1 MRIAA
6 FVVSAVLLL
15 PLPVAVRAQ
24 DSAGIRAFSRY
35 DFVPGE
41 RTIRF
46 DDFLQDAI
54 GDFPAGWNT
63 NAAAEVVTIDGKE
76 GRWLALTRG
85 GVFVP
90 DLTGPLPDN
99 FTLEFDVLASQPF
112 TEGTSLATVLAQL
125 EDVRQPQHWNL
136 AENRF
141 TVTLHP
147 SGEAGADRRQAAEG
161 EPVVTVQ
168 AEAWG
173 GRNGGVAHVS
183 IWRQRERL
191 RVYVNESKVWDVPKA
206 MTPGVAYNAIVFS
219 VHEVEPQGQYYMTN
233 VRLAV
238 GAPDTRN
245 KLLTDGRWTT
255 SGIRFDVNSD
265 RIRGESYGTLKE
277 IAAVLK
283 ENATLRVRIVGHT
296 DADGDDAANID
307 LSRRRAAAVK
317 AVLTSE
323 FGIDAARM
331 ETDGKGEAEPAAG
344 NDTAA
349 GKAANRRVEFVKL

>member
-1 MRIAA
+1 MTARTVLATVFLLA
-6 FVVSAVLLL
+6 VSVTAQ
-15 PLPVAVRAQ
+15 AQ

-46 DDFLQDAI
+46 DDFMQDAI

-63 NAAAEVVTIDGKE
+63 NAAAEVVTIEGKP
-76 GRWLALTRG
+76 GRWLSFTRS
-85 GVFVP
+85 GVFLP
-90 DLTGPLPDN
+90 DLEGPLPDD

-112 TEGTSLATVLAQL
+112 EAGTRLATVIADLTNV
-125 EDVRQPQHWNL
+125 DQPAAWTIADH
-136 AENRF
+136 RY
-141 TVTLHP
+141 TVSIHP
-147 SGEAGADRRQAAEG
+147 SGTSWADRRKAGEG
-161 EPVVTVQ
+161 EPEVSV
-168 AEAWG
+168 EADAWAG
-173 GRNGGVAHVS
+173 KHGSVAHVS

-191 RVYVNESKVWDVPKA
+191 RAYVNESKLWDVPKA
-206 MTPGVAYNAIVFS
+206 MAPTGKYNTILFS
-219 VHEVEPQGQYYMTN
+219 VHDVGPDGQYYITN

-245 KLLTDGRWTT
+245 KLLTDGRWATN
-255 SGIRFDVNSD
+255 GIRFDVNSD

-277 IAAVLK
+277 IAGVLK
-283 ENATLRVRIVGHT
+283 ENAAVRVRIVGHT
-296 DADGDDAANID
+296 DSDGDDAANLD

-317 AVLTSE
+317 AALTGE